1 VESGEASMS
10 LELFEFKEMID
21 DYGISLTYHPPSA
34 EKGWKENGDPIEG
47 TPVDPVQII
56 GVLLPLSD
64 DELRYVDQGTYTT
77 KDRKIITT
85 SELKFGQTVDYKG
98 ISYTVQNEKD
108 YTDYSDVYIYYARW
122 AGNENNST

>member
-1 VESGEASMS
+1 MS
-10 LELFEFKEMID
+10 LESFEFKEMID
-21 DYGISLTYHPPSA
+21 DYGISLIYHPPPA

-47 TPVDPVQII
+47 GVADPVQII

-64 DELRYVDQGTYTT
+64 DELRYVDKGTYTT

-85 SELKFGQTVDYKG
+85 SELKFGQTVDHKG

-122 AGNENNST
+122 AGNENNGT